1 MRRCEDTVSPTNGS
15 DGRPHFAVGSA
26 VFGVFVPIDEQQ
38 VKLVSELGFPG
49 LELYGE
55 SFEPWADRKPEL
67 KALLDRYG
75 VTLITI
81 SNRGSVNG
89 RPVDFI
95 TPELRQETIDDHV
108 AWVREHHTYFG
119 CRHFKINMG
128 RRSPAGTSDDDL
140 KALAESLNR
149 LGEQT
154 AELSVALCPH
164 PHIWGPVERP
174 EEIHRLM
181 ELTDPR
187 YVSLLP
193 DTAHL
198 NLGGGD
204 PLELIR
210 RYYDRIIAIHWKD
223 TKAAYRGFP
232 GPTPTREEHAREILY
247 KDLGSGGVDI
257 PGIWQLLLERRY
269 RGWITLDLDPPRPAE
284 GEGTSAEKLRINQ
297 RFLTDTL
304 RVETL

>member
-1 MRRCEDTVSPTNGS
+1 MSNPIGT

-26 VFGVFVPIDEQQ
+26 LFGVFVTINEEQI
-38 VKLVSELGFPG
+38 KLVSDLGFPG

-55 SFEPWADRKPEL
+55 SYQDFAERKDDLKKMLAD
-67 KALLDRYG
+67 YG

-95 TPELRQETIDDHV
+95 TPELRQETIDDHT
-108 AWVREHHTYFG
+108 AWVRDNHGTFG
-119 CRHFKINMG
+119 CKHFKINMG
-128 RRSPAGTSDDDL
+128 RRGPNGTSDDDM
-140 KALAESLNR
+140 KALADGLNQ
-149 LGEQT
+149 LGKNT
-154 AELSVALCPH
+154 ADLGVKLSPH

-174 EEIHRLM
+174 EEINRLM

-204 PLELIR
+204 PLALMTEHYGR
-210 RYYDRIIAIHWKD
+210 VDAIHWKD
-223 TKAAYRGFP
+223 TRAKYRGFT
-232 GPTPTREEHAREILY
+232 GPTPTREEHLQEILY
-247 KDLGSGGVDI
+247 KDLGTGGVDI
-257 PGIWQLLLERRY
+257 PGIWQMLLARGY
-269 RGWITLDLDPPRPAE
+269 SGWITLDLDPPRPNE
-284 GEGTSAEKLRINQ
+284 GEGSYADKLRINH
-297 RFLTDTL
+297 RFLLERLQVATL
-304 RVETL
+304 

>member
-1 MRRCEDTVSPTNGS
+1 MTQTILS

-26 VFGVFVPIDEQQ
+26 LFGVFVTIDEQQ
-38 VKLVSELGFPG
+38 IKLVSDLGFPG

-55 SFEPWADRKPEL
+55 SYQDFAERKDDL
-67 KALLDRYG
+67 KRMLDDYG

-81 SNRGSVNG
+81 SNRGQVNG

-95 TPELRQETIDDHV
+95 TPGLREETIEDHT
-108 AWVREHHTYFG
+108 AWVRDNHGTFG

-128 RRSPAGTSDDDL
+128 RRSPTGTSDDEMQL
-140 KALAESLNR
+140 LADGLNR
-149 LGEQT
+149 LGQKT
-154 AELSVALCPH
+154 ADLGVKLSPH

-204 PLELIR
+204 PLALMSE
-210 RYYDRIIAIHWKD
+210 YYGRVDAIHWKD
-223 TKAAYRGFP
+223 TKPEYRGFT
-232 GPTPTREEHAREILY
+232 GPTPTREEHNQAILY
-247 KDLGSGGVDI
+247 KDLGTGGVDI
-257 PGIWQLLLERRY
+257 EGIWTMLLERGY
-269 RGWITLDLDPPRPAE
+269 SGWITLDLDPPRPNE
-284 GEGTSAEKLRINQ
+284 GEGSSADKLRINH
-297 RFLTDTL
+297 RFLTDVL
-304 RVETL
+304 KVETL

>member
-1 MRRCEDTVSPTNGS
+1 VSQITLS

-26 VFGVFVPIDEQQ
+26 LFGVFVTINEEQI
-38 VKLVSELGFPG
+38 KLVSDLGFPG

-55 SFEPWADRKPEL
+55 SYQDFAERKDDL
-67 KALLDRYG
+67 KRMLDDYG

-81 SNRGSVNG
+81 SNRGQVNG

-95 TPELRQETIDDHV
+95 TPELRQETIDDHT
-108 AWVREHHTYFG
+108 AWVRDNHGTFG

-128 RRSPAGTSDDDL
+128 RRSPNGTSDDDL
-140 KALAESLNR
+140 KMLADGLNQ
-149 LGEQT
+149 LGQNT
-154 AELSVALCPH
+154 ADLGVKLSPH
-164 PHIWGPVERP
+164 PHIWGPIERP

-187 YVSLLP
+187 YVYLLP

-204 PLELIR
+204 PLALMSE
-210 RYYDRIIAIHWKD
+210 YYDRIFAIHWKD
-223 TKAAYRGFP
+223 TKASYRGFT
-232 GPTPTREEHAREILY
+232 GPTPTREEHTREILY

-257 PGIWQLLLERRY
+257 PGIWSTLLDRGY
-269 RGWITLDLDPPRPAE
+269 AGWITLDLDPPRPAE
-284 GEGTSAEKLRINQ
+284 GEGTSEEKLKINH
-297 RFLTDTL
+297 RFLLDTL
-304 RVETL
+304 KVETL

>member
-1 MRRCEDTVSPTNGS
+1 VSQTNPS

-26 VFGVFVPIDEQQ
+26 LFGVFVPIDEEQ
-38 VKLVSELGFPG
+38 VRLVRELGFPG

-55 SFEPWADRKPEL
+55 SYQDWADRKADL

-75 VTLITI
+75 ITLITI
-81 SNRGSVNG
+81 SNKGAVNG

-95 TPELRQETIDDHV
+95 SPDLRQETIDDHI
-108 AWVREHHTYFG
+108 AWVQQNHTYFG
-119 CRHFKINMG
+119 CKHFKINMG
-128 RRSPAGTSDDDL
+128 RRSPEGTSDDDL
-140 KALAESLNR
+140 KVLADSLNALGQATADLGVR
-149 LGEQT
+149 L
-154 AELSVALCPH
+154 SPH

-187 YVSLLP
+187 YVYLLP

-210 RYYDRIIAIHWKD
+210 QYEDRIFAIHWKD
-223 TKAAYRGFP
+223 TKASYRGFT
-232 GPTPTREEHAREILY
+232 GPTPTREEHTKEILY

-257 PGIWQLLLERRY
+257 QGIWRLLLERGY
-269 RGWITLDLDPPRPAE
+269 QGWITLDLDPPRPNE
-284 GEGTSAEKLRINQ
+284 GEGTYADKLQINH
-297 RFLTDTL
+297 RYLTDVL
-304 RVETL
+304 KVDAL

>member
-1 MRRCEDTVSPTNGS
+1 MTQTHGS

-26 VFGVFVPIDEQQ
+26 LFGVFVPIDEQQ
-38 VKLVSELGFPG
+38 VRLVSELGFPG

-55 SFEPWADRKPEL
+55 SMGGYVDDLPGL

-81 SNRGSVNG
+81 SNKGTVNG

-108 AWVREHHTYFG
+108 AWVRKNHTYFG
-119 CRHFKINMG
+119 CQHFKINMG
-128 RRSPAGTSDDDL
+128 RRAPQGTSDDDL
-140 KALAESLNR
+140 KALADSLNALGRATADLGVR
-149 LGEQT
+149 L
-154 AELSVALCPH
+154 SPH
-164 PHIWGPVERP
+164 PHIWGPIERP

-187 YVSLLP
+187 YVYLLP

-210 RYYDRIIAIHWKD
+210 QYYDRIYAIHWKD
-223 TKAAYRGFP
+223 TRASYRGFT
-232 GPTPTREEHAREILY
+232 GPTPTREEHNKEILY
-247 KDLGSGGVDI
+247 KDLGTGGVDI
-257 PGIWQLLLERRY
+257 PGIWSLLLEHGY
-269 RGWITLDLDPPRPAE
+269 QGWITLDLDPPRPAE
-284 GEGTSAEKLRINQ
+284 GEGTYEDKLRINH
-297 RFLTDTL
+297 RFLTDVLKVQTL
-304 RVETL
+304 

>member
-1 MRRCEDTVSPTNGS
+1 MAQTNLS

-26 VFGVFVPIDEQQ
+26 LFGVFVTIDEQQ
-38 VKLVSELGFPG
+38 VKLVSDLGFPG

-55 SFEPWADRKPEL
+55 SYQDFAERKDDL
-67 KALLDRYG
+67 KKMLDDYG

-81 SNRGSVNG
+81 SNKGQVNG

-95 TPELRQETIDDHV
+95 TPELRQETIDDHT
-108 AWVREHHTYFG
+108 AWVRDNHGTFG

-128 RRSPAGTSDDDL
+128 RRDPNGTSDDALKMLADGLNQLGANTADL
-140 KALAESLNR
+140 GVK
-149 LGEQT
+149 
-154 AELSVALCPH
+154 LSPH

-204 PLELIR
+204 PLALMSE
-210 RYYDRIIAIHWKD
+210 YYGRVDAIHWKD
-223 TKAAYRGFP
+223 TKAGYRGFT
-232 GPTPTREEHAREILY
+232 GPTPTREEHNKEILY
-247 KDLGSGGVDI
+247 KDLGTGGVDI
-257 PGIWQLLLERRY
+257 PGIWSMLLERGY
-269 RGWITLDLDPPRPAE
+269 SGWITLDLDPPRPNE
-284 GEGTSAEKLRINQ
+284 GEGTYEEKLRINH

-304 RVETL
+304 KVETL

>member
-1 MRRCEDTVSPTNGS
+1 MSQTPRA

-26 VFGVFVPIDEQQ
+26 LFGVFVPIDEEQ
-38 VKLVSELGFPG
+38 VRLVSELGIPG

-55 SFEPWADRKPEL
+55 SFQARADRKPEL

-95 TPELRQETIDDHV
+95 SPELRQETIDDHA
-108 AWVREHHTYFG
+108 AWVRDNHTYFG
-119 CRHFKINMG
+119 CKHFKINMG
-128 RRSPAGTSDDDL
+128 RRSPGGTSDEDL
-140 KALAESLNR
+140 KLLADGLNQ
-149 LGEQT
+149 LGQKT
-154 AELSVALCPH
+154 AEFDVRLSPH
-164 PHIWGPVERP
+164 PHIWGPIERP

-187 YVSLLP
+187 YVYLLP

-210 RYYDRIIAIHWKD
+210 QYFDRIYAIHWKD
-223 TKAAYRGFP
+223 TNASYRGFT
-232 GPTPTREEHAREILY
+232 GPTPTREEHAKEILY
-247 KDLGSGGVDI
+247 KDLGTGGVDI
-257 PGIWQLLLERRY
+257 PGIWKLLLERKY
-269 RGWITLDLDPPRPAE
+269 QGWITLDLDPPRPAE
-284 GEGTSAEKLRINQ
+284 GEGSYEDKLRINH

-304 RVETL
+304 NVETL

>member
-1 MRRCEDTVSPTNGS
+1 MGDYV
-15 DGRPHFAVGSA
+15 
-26 VFGVFVPIDEQQ
+26 
-38 VKLVSELGFPG
+38 
-49 LELYGE
+49 
-55 SFEPWADRKPEL
+55 DRLPDL
-67 KALLDRYG
+67 KDLLDRYG

-81 SNRGSVNG
+81 SNKGTVAG

-108 AWVREHHTYFG
+108 EWVRKNHTCFG
-119 CRHFKINMG
+119 CKHFKINMG
-128 RRSPAGTSDDDL
+128 RRPPQGTSAEDL
-140 KALAESLNR
+140 EALADSLNT
-149 LGEQT
+149 LGRAT
-154 AELSVALCPH
+154 AELGVKLSPH

-174 EEIHRLM
+174 EEIHQLM

-187 YVSLLP
+187 YVYLLP

-210 RYYDRIIAIHWKD
+210 QYYDRVSAIHWKD
-223 TKAAYRGFP
+223 TKAAYRGFT

-247 KDLGSGGVDI
+247 KDLGAGGVDI
-257 PGIWQLLLERRY
+257 EGIWNLLLERGY
-269 RGWITLDLDPPRPAE
+269 QGWITLDLDPPRPAE
-284 GEGTSAEKLRINQ
+284 GEGTYADKLRINH

-304 RVETL
+304 KVGTL

>member
-1 MRRCEDTVSPTNGS
+1 VSQTNRA

-26 VFGVFVPIDEQQ
+26 LFGVFVPIDEDQ
-38 VKLVSELGFPG
+38 VRLVSELGFPG

-55 SFEPWADRKPEL
+55 SMGDYVDRLPDL

-81 SNRGSVNG
+81 SNRGTVNG

-95 TPELRQETIDDHV
+95 SPELRQETIDDHV
-108 AWVREHHTYFG
+108 EWVKKNHTYFG
-119 CRHFKINMG
+119 CQHFKINMG
-128 RRSPAGTSDDDL
+128 RRSPQGTSDEDL
-140 KALAESLNR
+140 KVLADSLNQLGQATMEMGVR
-149 LGEQT
+149 L
-154 AELSVALCPH
+154 SPH
-164 PHIWGPVERP
+164 PHIWGPIERP

-187 YVSLLP
+187 YVYLLP

-210 RYYDRIIAIHWKD
+210 QYYDRIYAIHWKD
-223 TKAAYRGFP
+223 TKASYRGFT
-232 GPTPTREEHAREILY
+232 GSTPTREEHVKEILY
-247 KDLGSGGVDI
+247 KDLGTGGVDI
-257 PGIWQLLLERRY
+257 PGIWKLLLERGY
-269 RGWITLDLDPPRPAE
+269 SGWITLDLDPPRPNE
-284 GEGTSAEKLRINQ
+284 GEGTYADKLRINH
-297 RFLTDTL
+297 RFLKDVL
-304 RVETL
+304 KVETL

>member
-1 MRRCEDTVSPTNGS
+1 VTQTIGS

-26 VFGVFVPIDEQQ
+26 LFGVFVPIDEQQ
-38 VKLVSELGFPG
+38 VKLVSDLGFPG

-55 SFEPWADRKPEL
+55 SYEAWADRKPDL
-67 KALLDRYG
+67 RALLDQYG

-95 TPELRQETIDDHV
+95 SPELRQETIDDHV
-108 AWVREHHTYFG
+108 AWVERNHTYFG

-128 RRSPAGTSDDDL
+128 RRAPRGTSDDDL
-140 KALAESLNR
+140 KVLADSLNR
-149 LGEQT
+149 LGEAT
-154 AELSVALCPH
+154 MAMGVRLSPH
-164 PHIWGPVERP
+164 PHIWGPIERP

-187 YVSLLP
+187 YVYLLP

-204 PLELIR
+204 PLELMR
-210 RYYDRIIAIHWKD
+210 TYYDRIFAIHWKD
-223 TKAAYRGFP
+223 TKASYRGFT
-232 GPTPTREEHAREILY
+232 GPTPTREEHVKEILY
-247 KDLGSGGVDI
+247 KDLGTGGVDI
-257 PGIWQLLLERRY
+257 PGIWSMLLERGY
-269 RGWITLDLDPPRPAE
+269 QGWVTLDLDPPRPAE
-284 GEGTSAEKLRINQ
+284 GEGTYEDKLRINH
-297 RFLTDTL
+297 RFLL
-304 RVETL
+304 ETLKVSAL

>member
-1 MRRCEDTVSPTNGS
+1 MSNTLFS

-26 VFGVFVPIDEQQ
+26 LFGVFVPIDEQQ
-38 VKLVSELGFPG
+38 VKLVSDLGFPG

-55 SFEPWADRKPEL
+55 SFESYADRKSEL
-67 KALLDRYG
+67 KKLLDDYG

-95 TPELRQETIDDHV
+95 TPELRQETIDDH
-108 AWVREHHTYFG
+108 AEWVRKNHTYFG
-119 CRHFKINMG
+119 CKHFKINMG
-128 RRSPAGTSDDDL
+128 RRAPEGTSDDAL
-140 KALAESLNR
+140 KALADSLNE
-149 LGEQT
+149 LGKLT
-154 AELSVALCPH
+154 ADLDVKLSPH
-164 PHIWGPVERP
+164 PHIWGPIERP

-187 YVSLLP
+187 YVYLLP

-204 PLELIR
+204 PLGLIDQ
-210 RYYDRIIAIHWKD
+210 YFDRIFAIHWKD
-223 TKAAYRGFP
+223 TKAAYRGFS
-232 GPTPTREEHAREILY
+232 GPTPTREEHTQEILY

-257 PGIWQLLLERRY
+257 PGIWNLLLERGY
-269 RGWITLDLDPPRPAE
+269 NGWITLDLDPPRPAE
-284 GEGTSAEKLRINQ
+284 GEGTYEEKLRINH

-304 RVETL
+304 KVTTL

>member
-1 MRRCEDTVSPTNGS
+1 MSQTTLS

-26 VFGVFVPIDEQQ
+26 LFGVFVTIDEQQ
-38 VKLVSELGFPG
+38 VKLVSDLGFPG

-55 SFEPWADRKPEL
+55 SYQDFADRKGDL
-67 KALLDRYG
+67 KQLLDDYG

-95 TPELRQETIDDHV
+95 TPELKQETIDDHI
-108 AWVREHHTYFG
+108 AWVRENHTFFG
-119 CRHFKINMG
+119 CKHFKINMG

-140 KALAESLNR
+140 KTLAESLNVLGQATADLDVR
-149 LGEQT
+149 L
-154 AELSVALCPH
+154 SPH
-164 PHIWGPVERP
+164 PHIWGPIERP

-187 YVSLLP
+187 YVYLLP

-204 PLELIR
+204 PLALIAQ
-210 RYYDRIIAIHWKD
+210 YYDRIYAIHWKD
-223 TKAAYRGFP
+223 TKASYRDFT
-232 GPTPTREEHAREILY
+232 GPTPTREEHNKEILY

-257 PGIWQLLLERRY
+257 QGIWKLLLERGY
-269 RGWITLDLDPPRPAE
+269 AGWITLDLDPPRQNE
-284 GEGTSAEKLRINQ
+284 GEGTYEEKLRINH
-297 RFLTDTL
+297 RFLTDVL
-304 RVETL
+304 KVETL

>member
-1 MRRCEDTVSPTNGS
+1 VSQTNLS

-26 VFGVFVPIDEQQ
+26 LFGVFVTIDEQQ
-38 VKLVSELGFPG
+38 VKLVSDLGFPG

-55 SFEPWADRKPEL
+55 SFAEYAGRLPEL
-67 KALLDRYG
+67 KALLDQYG

-81 SNRGSVNG
+81 SNKGSVNG

-95 TPELRQETIDDHV
+95 TPELKQETIDDHI
-108 AWVREHHTYFG
+108 AWVRENHTYFG
-119 CRHFKINMG
+119 CKHFKINMG

-140 KALAESLNR
+140 KVLADSLNALGQATADLGVR
-149 LGEQT
+149 L
-154 AELSVALCPH
+154 SPH
-164 PHIWGPVERP
+164 PHIWGPIERP

-187 YVSLLP
+187 YVYLLP

-204 PLELIR
+204 PLELID
-210 RYYDRIIAIHWKD
+210 RYYDRIFAIHWKD
-223 TKAAYRGFP
+223 TRASYRGST
-232 GPTPTREEHAREILY
+232 GPTPTREEHNKEILY

-257 PGIWQLLLERRY
+257 EGIWKLLLERGY
-269 RGWITLDLDPPRPAE
+269 QGWITLDLDPPRPAE
-284 GEGTSAEKLRINQ
+284 GEGTYEEKLRINH
-297 RFLTDTL
+297 RYLTDVL
-304 RVETL
+304 KVETL

>member
-1 MRRCEDTVSPTNGS
+1 VPDTTGA
-15 DGRPHFAVGSA
+15 DARPRFAVGSA
-26 VFGVFVPIDEQQ
+26 LFGVFVPIDEEQISF
-38 VKLVSELGFPG
+38 VSELGFPG

-55 SFEPWADRKPEL
+55 SYQAWADRKPEL

-75 VTLITI
+75 LTLITI

-95 TPELRQETIDDHV
+95 DPALRQETIDDHL
-108 AWVREHHTYFG
+108 AWVRENHTYFG
-119 CRHFKINMG
+119 CKHFKINMG
-128 RRSPAGTSDDDL
+128 RRAPQGTSDDDL
-140 KALAESLNR
+140 KALADSLNA
-149 LGEQT
+149 LGEATMQHDVR
-154 AELSVALCPH
+154 LSPH

-174 EEIHRLM
+174 EEIRRLM

-187 YVSLLP
+187 YVYFLP

-204 PLELIR
+204 PLELMTT
-210 RYYDRIIAIHWKD
+210 YFDRIYAIHWKD
-223 TKAAYRGFP
+223 TKAAYRGFT
-232 GPTPTREEHAREILY
+232 GQTPTREEHAQEILY

-257 PGIWQLLLERRY
+257 PGIWQMLNARGY
-269 RGWITLDLDPPRPAE
+269 HGWITLDLDPPRRNE
-284 GEGTSAEKLRINQ
+284 GEGTYQDKLRINH

-304 RVETL
+304 NVKML